1 MFFNE
6 GIGMSLVSLLLVI
19 TSAVFAQQ
27 TATVSGS
34 ISGVLKG
41 EDGTTIGGGT
51 ILLHLA
57 GRASS
62 RFVQQRTDWTG
73 VTAAGG
79 VFQFAGLP
87 EGTYTLCVRGQG
99 SGWLN
104 PCEWN
109 LPTPTATI
117 SRTNPNA
124 SVTIILKRGAV
135 VPVRIDDAGQ
145 LLAQH
150 EGRTRG
156 AGLFISVSS
165 PGYFFRL
172 VPLVAHDSSGR
183 NYEIVIPYD
192 TPLTLVVHP
201 SFYRVNDASGAVLS
215 QARSTKVPL
224 LVTAGQKISPIR
236 FTVAGTGP

>member
-1 MFFNE
+1 M
-6 GIGMSLVSLLLVI
+6 
-19 TSAVFAQQ
+19 TSVVLAQQ
-27 TATVSGS
+27 TSPVSGS

-41 EDGTTIGGGT
+41 EDGTAIRGGT

-57 GRASS
+57 RPI
-62 RFVQQRTDWTG
+62 RPKLVQQTDWSG
-73 VTAAGG
+73 VTAASG

-87 EGTYTLCVRGQG
+87 EGTYTLCVRVQG
-99 SGWLN
+99 STWLN

-109 LPTPTATI
+109 FPTPTAVI
-117 SRTNPNA
+117 SHSNPNT
-124 SVTIILKRGAV
+124 SVTIVLRRGAV

-150 EGRTRG
+150 EGKTRG
-156 AGLFISVSS
+156 AGLLLTVSS
-165 PGYFFRL
+165 PAFFFRL

-183 NYEIVIPYD
+183 NYEIVVPYN

-201 SFYRVNDASGAVLS
+201 SFYHVNDASGAALS
-215 QARSTKVPL
+215 QRTSTKIPL
-224 LVTAGQKISPIR
+224 LVPAGQKISPIR